1 MKRTGTL
8 AIFLGTSLTLLA
20 GVASA
25 SLPGSE
31 DIQAPR
37 SSNQDIQAPRVNEDL
52 QAPRA
57 DNQDIQAP
65 WVESDEV
72 QAPRG

>member
-1 MKRTGTL
+1 MKRTSAL
-8 AIFLGTSLTLLA
+8 AIFLGTTLLA

-25 SLPGSE
+25 APPFEDIQAPRSIEVQAPRDRSE

-37 SSNQDIQAPRVNEDL
+37 GQQTPHDRSE
-52 QAPRA
+52 
-57 DNQDIQAP
+57 
-65 WVESDEV
+65 EV

>member
-1 MKRTGTL
+1 MKRTTTL
-8 AIFLGTSLTLLA
+8 AIFLGTSLLA

-25 SLPGSE
+25 APKPSE

-37 SSNQDIQAPRVNEDL
+37 NVEIQAPRDRNEDIQAPRGQQTPHDRTE
-52 QAPRA
+52 
-57 DNQDIQAP
+57 
-65 WVESDEV
+65 EV

>member
-1 MKRTGTL
+1 MKRINAL
-8 AIFLGTSLTLLA
+8 AILLGTTLLA

-25 SLPGSE
+25 SEMPLE

-37 SSNQDIQAPRVNEDL
+37 SSNEDIQAPRSSND
-52 QAPRA
+52 
-57 DNQDIQAP
+57 DIQAP
-65 WVESDEV
+65 RDGQAAHDRNEDI